1 MFVLTIPNGLGIMF
15 LGMDKITFSAAES
28 VTVEFY
34 VANDDTLQDK
44 KIFLPHLHDKTEIYI
59 LLDGSS
65 SFVVG
70 DETVSLS
77 PYDALV
83 IPPYTLHHCILPK
96 PTKHNHACFWING
109 SFDAFNEVLKN
120 DNFPLYVPDD
130 KSGEL
135 KTVCEYF
142 DENFDESDK
151 LGVFKRVCDLLYYL
165 KNAAKIKPVSKPEN
179 DEILLPALAKILAD
193 VKENSA
199 EISGTKDIAE
209 RNFISVSTLT
219 RLFEKHLNIT
229 PKEYLDYQKLS
240 MAKIY
245 LGNGCNVKEACE
257 KAGFPNCSNFIR
269 LFKDKFS
276 ITPNKYRK
284 AYKSD

>member
-1 MFVLTIPNGLGIMF
+1 
-15 LGMDKITFSAAES
+15 MDKKSINLEIAEKITFEYY
-28 VTVEFY
+28 VNTENTFY
-34 VANDDTLQDK
+34 DR

-59 LLDGSS
+59 LLDGDS

-70 DETVSLS
+70 DETISLS

-142 DENFDESDK
+142 AENFDESDK

-165 KNAAKIKPVSKPEN
+165 KNAAKIKPVSKPES
-179 DEILLPALAKILAD
+179 DEILPPALAKILVD

-199 EISGTKDIAE
+199 EISGIKDIAE

>member
-1 MFVLTIPNGLGIMF
+1 
-15 LGMDKITFSAAES
+15 MDKISFNATES
-28 VTVEFY
+28 VTVDFY

-96 PTKHNHACFWING
+96 PTKHKHACFWING

-130 KSGEL
+130 KSEEL

-142 DENFDESDK
+142 AENFDENDK

-165 KNAAKIKPVSKPEN
+165 KNAAKIKPVSNPES
-179 DEILLPALAKILAD
+179 DEILPPALAKILAD